1 MAIKIIT
8 DSTSYIPE
16 AIRQELDITVVSLNI
31 ITNTTSKREVDVNLE
46 EFYQEL
52 PMLSSIPTS
61 SQPCP
66 EEMLTVFEALTNEGH
81 DVLGIFLSSKMSG
94 TYSSAHLIKELVL
107 EKNPQAKIELF
118 DSLSNCMQMGL
129 LVIEAA
135 KAAKNGSS
143 LEEILI
149 LVHKVQQHSRFL
161 FTPHTLDYLKKGGRI
176 GGASALLGNLFQIK
190 PILTV
195 ENGET
200 TVFKKVR
207 TKKKAISS
215 MIQQL
220 KEDLNNHELG
230 GIFVHHISCEDEGLE
245 LAKQIEAE
253 LQTPVLIQ
261 SIGPVIGCHVG
272 PGSIGIAY
280 FVK

>member
-16 AIRQELDITVVSLNI
+16 SICQKLDITVVSLNI
-31 ITNTTSKREVDVNLE
+31 ITNTTSKRELDVNLE
-46 EFYQEL
+46 DFYQEL

-61 SQPCP
+61 SQPSP
-66 EEMLTVFEALTNEGH
+66 EEMLTVFETLTNEGH
-81 DVLGIFLSSKMSG
+81 EVLGIFLSSKMSG
-94 TYSSAHLIKELVL
+94 TYSSAHLIKELIL

-118 DSLSNCMQMGL
+118 DSLTNCMQMGL
-129 LVIEAA
+129 IVIEAA
-135 KAAKNGSS
+135 KAAQNGSS
-143 LEEILI
+143 LEEILT

-161 FTPHTLDYLKKGGRI
+161 FTPQTLDYLKKGGRI

-200 TVFKKVR
+200 TVFTKVR
-207 TKKKAISS
+207 TKKKAILS
-215 MIQQL
+215 MINQL

-230 GIFVHHISCEDEGLE
+230 GIFVHHISCEDEGLQ
-245 LAKQIEAE
+245 LAKQIESE
-253 LQTPVLIQ
+253 LQTPVFIQ